1 MTNFVTTSS
10 PSAKNAKYIYCS
22 ITKKNCKRLTNF
34 KTPPTPFGVDV
45 VDGWSLRPLLYRTVS
60 FELKKHTTLV
70 QTYKNNCL
78 Q

>member
-10 PSAKNAKYIYCS
+10 PSAKNAKYTYCS

-70 QTYKNNCL
+70 QIYKNNCL